1 MPRLPCNR
9 ITAFILGLALGA
21 GLSGGAAAVAANRS
35 RSRLL
40 GEFERRIA
48 DERRI
53 GQTLR
58 NFITESG
65 TIVDRLGKVV
75 GGTAEG
81 ISGAAG
87 RLRAIAKE
95 VAELENLHSRYRDSE
110 LRGGDADGS
119 VD

>member
-1 MPRLPCNR
+1 MPRLPYNR
-9 ITAFILGLALGA
+9 ITAFILGLAVGA
-21 GLSGGAAAVAANRS
+21 GLAGGAGVVAANRS

-58 NFITESG
+58 GIITESAVI
-65 TIVDRLGKVV
+65 TDRLGKVV

-110 LRGGDADGS
+110 LHGGDADRHS
-119 VD
+119 D